1 MIRVVLLLLSAVSLS
16 AHADLKCEV
25 DLNYGMV
32 VTDKSIR
39 IIDESRTLYQINHD
53 DQLIVGGNWIQL
65 NQNQTEK
72 LKELS
77 DGIHYSVPKMIIL
90 ATEGVDLAIETV
102 EHVYVG
108 LVGTDHKS
116 FDKLTSAL
124 GRVKEKVKKKFI
136 HAHGNYYIG
145 PGSLENVDDL
155 VDRELEAQIE
165 EAINTSLGGVLSA
178 IGGLTPGNN
187 DDMEQRMEELSLR
200 LETMGNE
207 IERTVGPKADS
218 LRKKAQWFCNKM
230 GYLDRV
236 ENELRTE
243 VKQLKD
249 FDVIIAGKRWSD

>member
-1 MIRVVLLLLSAVSLS
+1 MIRLVILFLSAISLS

-39 IIDESRTLYQINHD
+39 VIDESRTLYQINYDH
-53 DQLIVGGNWIQL
+53 QLIVAGNWIEL
-65 NQNQTEK
+65 NETQTEK
-72 LKELS
+72 LKELA

-124 GRVKEKVKKKFI
+124 DRVKDKVKKKFI
-136 HAHGNYYIG
+136 HSHGNYYIG

-155 VDRELEAQIE
+155 VDQELEAQIE

-178 IGGLTPGNN
+178 IGGLTPGN
-187 DDMEQRMEELSLR
+187 DEQMEQRMEELSQR
-200 LETMGNE
+200 LESMGNE

-236 ENELRTE
+236 ENELRNEIT
-243 VKQLKD
+243 QLKD
-249 FDVIIAGKRWSD
+249 IDVIRVGKG

>member
-1 MIRVVLLLLSAVSLS
+1 MIRLLFLFLSAFSLS
-16 AHADLKCEV
+16 AYADLKCEV

-39 IIDESRTLYQINHD
+39 IIDESRTLYQINYDH
-53 DQLIVGGNWIQL
+53 QLIVEGHWITL
-65 NQNQTEK
+65 NESQTEK

-124 GRVKEKVKKKFI
+124 DRVKDKVKKKFI

-155 VDRELEAQIE
+155 VDQELEAQIE

-178 IGGLTPGNN
+178 IGGLTAGN
-187 DDMEQRMEELSLR
+187 DESMELRMEELSQR
-200 LETMGNE
+200 LEIMGDE

-236 ENELRTE
+236 ENELRRE
-243 VKQLKD
+243 IKQLKD
-249 FDVIIAGKRWSD
+249 TDVIVVGKGWSD

>member
-1 MIRVVLLLLSAVSLS
+1 MRLLFLFLSIVSLS
-16 AHADLKCEV
+16 AHADLKCEA

-39 IIDESRTLYQINHD
+39 IIDESRTLYQINSD
-53 DQLIVGGNWIQL
+53 DQLIVGGNWITL
-65 NQNQTEK
+65 NESQTEK

-124 GRVKEKVKKKFI
+124 DRVKEKVKKKFI

-155 VDRELEAQIE
+155 VDQELEAQIE

-178 IGGLTPGNN
+178 IGGLNAGN
-187 DDMEQRMEELSLR
+187 DESMELRMEELSQR
-200 LETMGNE
+200 LEVMGNE

-243 VKQLKD
+243 IKQLKD
-249 FDVIIAGKRWSD
+249 IDVIVVGKGWSD